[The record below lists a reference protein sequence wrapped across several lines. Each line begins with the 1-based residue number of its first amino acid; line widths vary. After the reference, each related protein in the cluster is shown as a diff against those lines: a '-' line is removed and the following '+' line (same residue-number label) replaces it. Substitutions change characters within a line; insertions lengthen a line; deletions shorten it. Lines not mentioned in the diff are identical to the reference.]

1 MELYFLPSFP
11 FSGLSTKTHDAEPG
25 CPSEPPA
32 EYSESSHTIPKG
44 IVRTGCRECGWKLSM
59 WF

>member
-44 IVRTGCRECGWKLSM
+44 I
-59 WF
+59 